1 MRAVALV
8 VIALSGCS
16 FFAAEGPHPAP
27 GPTRCNLER
36 TPAVT
41 DAIAAVGA
49 AIAAGVS
56 AVERGGKADVIVP
69 IGFAGTFGVSSAY
82 GFVQVGRC
90 RTEHAKRPAW
100 SLEQMPAVM

>member
-1 MRAVALV
+1 MRTAAIL

-49 AIAAGVS
+49 AVAAGVS
-56 AVERGGKADVIVP
+56 AIEHGGTADVIVP
-69 IGFAGTFGVSSAY
+69 IGFAGTFGVASVY

-90 RTEHAKRPAW
+90 RTEHAKRSGW
-100 SLEQMPAVM
+100 SLDEMPAVM

>member
-1 MRAVALV
+1 MRAAAVMFVALT
-8 VIALSGCS
+8 GCS
-16 FFAAEGPHPAP
+16 FFAAEGPRPAP

-41 DAIAAVGA
+41 DAIAAIGA
-49 AIAAGVS
+49 AVAAGVS
-56 AVERGGKADVIVP
+56 AVERGGTGDVIVP

-90 RTEHAKRPAW
+90 RAEHRKRPQW
-100 SLEQMPAVM
+100 SLDEMPAVM